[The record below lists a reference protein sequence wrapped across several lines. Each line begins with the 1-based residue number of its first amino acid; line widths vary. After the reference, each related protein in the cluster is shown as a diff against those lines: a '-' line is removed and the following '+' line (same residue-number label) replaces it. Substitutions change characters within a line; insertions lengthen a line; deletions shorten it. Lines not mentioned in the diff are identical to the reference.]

1 MYIILRGLK
10 DNLKIK
16 FLILLKTYWIVCYVE
31 DVYPCVQKHSFPFN
45 FDKENFLV
53 EILFS
58 CIESNT
64 LVHVV
69 IGLTF
74 QKVI

>member
-31 DVYPCVQKHSFPFN
+31 DVYPCVQTNYFPFN
-45 FDKENFLV
+45 FDKVNFLV
-53 EILFS
+53 
-58 CIESNT
+58 
-64 LVHVV
+64 
-69 IGLTF
+69 
-74 QKVI
+74 